1 MSSTDWILSAILAAS
16 MLLGVWRGLVYE
28 VLSVIGWIAAFV
40 LAQWFAPTVAAQL
53 PMESS
58 GDTLRYAAAFVLV
71 FVASV
76 FAAGLISALM
86 KKVISAVGLRPVDR
100 MLGAIFG
107 LFRGVILLLAVSV
120 VVHMTALQESE
131 WWLESKGAPMLI
143 TLLKGLRRHKVLGG
157 IAHAFNGSLQ
167 QAQVFVELGFA
178 LGFGG
183 AMTYE
188 RALQLRQLARA
199 LPLEAIVLETDAPD
213 IPPHWLYRTQSQ
225 RQSEGLPQ
233 GRNEPSQ
240 LPQIGA
246 VLAQL
251 RGASIEHV
259 ATATLQNTLRV
270 LPRLQSISSLS
281 PH

>member
-107 LFRGVILLLAVSV
+107 LFRGVVLLLAVSV

-131 WWLESKGAPMLI
+131 WWLESKGAPMLM
-143 TLLKGLRRHKVLGG
+143 TLLKGLRPMLPEKFG
-157 IAHAFNGSLQ
+157 AF
-167 QAQVFVELGFA
+167 
-178 LGFGG
+178 
-183 AMTYE
+183 
-188 RALQLRQLARA
+188 
-199 LPLEAIVLETDAPD
+199 LP
-213 IPPHWLYRTQSQ
+213 
-225 RQSEGLPQ
+225 
-233 GRNEPSQ
+233 N
-240 LPQIGA
+240 
-246 VLAQL
+246 
-251 RGASIEHV
+251 
-259 ATATLQNTLRV
+259 
-270 LPRLQSISSLS
+270 
-281 PH
+281 

>member
-131 WWLESKGAPMLI
+131 WWLESKGAPMLM
-143 TLLKGLRRHKVLGG
+143 TLLKGLRPMLPEKFG
-157 IAHAFNGSLQ
+157 AF
-167 QAQVFVELGFA
+167 
-178 LGFGG
+178 
-183 AMTYE
+183 
-188 RALQLRQLARA
+188 
-199 LPLEAIVLETDAPD
+199 LP
-213 IPPHWLYRTQSQ
+213 
-225 RQSEGLPQ
+225 
-233 GRNEPSQ
+233 N
-240 LPQIGA
+240 
-246 VLAQL
+246 
-251 RGASIEHV
+251 
-259 ATATLQNTLRV
+259 
-270 LPRLQSISSLS
+270 
-281 PH
+281 

>member
-100 MLGAIFG
+100 MLGTIFG
-107 LFRGVILLLAVSV
+107 LFRGVVLLLAVSV

-143 TLLKGLRRHKVLGG
+143 TLLKGLRPMLPEKFG
-157 IAHAFNGSLQ
+157 AF
-167 QAQVFVELGFA
+167 
-178 LGFGG
+178 
-183 AMTYE
+183 
-188 RALQLRQLARA
+188 
-199 LPLEAIVLETDAPD
+199 LP
-213 IPPHWLYRTQSQ
+213 
-225 RQSEGLPQ
+225 
-233 GRNEPSQ
+233 N
-240 LPQIGA
+240 
-246 VLAQL
+246 
-251 RGASIEHV
+251 
-259 ATATLQNTLRV
+259 
-270 LPRLQSISSLS
+270 
-281 PH
+281 

>member
-40 LAQWFAPTVAAQL
+40 LAQWFAPSVAVQL

-86 KKVISAVGLRPVDR
+86 KKLISAVGLRPVDR

-143 TLLKGLRRHKVLGG
+143 TLLKGLRPMLPEKFG
-157 IAHAFNGSLQ
+157 AF
-167 QAQVFVELGFA
+167 
-178 LGFGG
+178 
-183 AMTYE
+183 
-188 RALQLRQLARA
+188 
-199 LPLEAIVLETDAPD
+199 LP
-213 IPPHWLYRTQSQ
+213 
-225 RQSEGLPQ
+225 
-233 GRNEPSQ
+233 N
-240 LPQIGA
+240 
-246 VLAQL
+246 
-251 RGASIEHV
+251 
-259 ATATLQNTLRV
+259 
-270 LPRLQSISSLS
+270 
-281 PH
+281 